1 MKSSISY
8 PAGTM
13 STLGGPSTGAVVVV
27 VDGGVVV
34 DVVDGG
40 AVVVDER
47 LDGVTVDDGGGVS
60 TV

>member
-1 MKSSISY
+1 
-8 PAGTM
+8 M